1 MRKISKEMVVLILAG
16 GRGSR
21 LKELTNKIA
30 KPAVYFGGKYRLID
44 FSLSNCSNSGFD
56 TVGVL
61 TQYQPLELNEHIG
74 CGSPW
79 NLNVKNGGVTILQSY
94 EGPKGGR
101 WYRGTANAIF
111 ENISFVDRYNAKYV
125 LILSGDH
132 VYKMDYSLLLEYHK
146 KKQSQATVAC
156 IRVPLKDRSRF
167 GIMNID
173 NEGRISEFYEK
184 PKFPKSNLASMGVYI
199 FNWETLKEY
208 LTEDEKDEDS
218 SNDFGK
224 DIIPKMLMDKLD
236 MYAYEFKGYWKD
248 VGTVESLWEANLDLI
263 KEGNKLNLY
272 DPNWWIYARTLGYP
286 PPYISN
292 TGQVKSSLLGE
303 GCVIHGKVQNSV
315 IFSDVYVGKR
325 SRVMDSVIMPNTI
338 IKANVTIIRAI
349 VMNDI
354 LIRSGNRI
362 NNRDSNIAIIDKSP

>member
-146 KKQSQATVAC
+146 K
-156 IRVPLKDRSRF
+156 
-167 GIMNID
+167 
-173 NEGRISEFYEK
+173 
-184 PKFPKSNLASMGVYI
+184 SNHRLPSLASG
-199 FNWETLKEY
+199 Y
-208 LTEDEKDEDS
+208 L
-218 SNDFGK
+218 
-224 DIIPKMLMDKLD
+224 
-236 MYAYEFKGYWKD
+236 
-248 VGTVESLWEANLDLI
+248 
-263 KEGNKLNLY
+263 
-272 DPNWWIYARTLGYP
+272 
-286 PPYISN
+286 
-292 TGQVKSSLLGE
+292 
-303 GCVIHGKVQNSV
+303 
-315 IFSDVYVGKR
+315 
-325 SRVMDSVIMPNTI
+325 
-338 IKANVTIIRAI
+338 
-349 VMNDI
+349 
-354 LIRSGNRI
+354 
-362 NNRDSNIAIIDKSP
+362 